1 MPTYDYECETCGP
14 FTESR
19 PMAEFA
25 KPQPCP
31 DCGALAPRMLSVTA
45 IAGGGSD
52 EASPAAAAPRAHP
65 GGCACCAAPRRFAAE
80 AV

>member
-19 PMAEFA
+19 PMADFA
-25 KPQPCP
+25 LPQPCP
-31 DCGALAPRMLSVTA
+31 DCGELAPRMLTLPA
-45 IAGGGSD
+45 IGGGARED
-52 EASPAAAAPRAHP
+52 TGAAPARAHP
-65 GGCACCAAPRRFAAE
+65 GGCACCAAPGRFCAE